1 MDVDGVHRSPW
12 SLSRVTGKNLDPGK
26 HWYVLTSSLCG
37 VKPNVFAKNEIF
49 RRFPEEIRSVAPAD
63 LKPAKR
69 GCSFN
74 MQPTK
79 LLVVSSFGLC
89 AALLRQRDLSPD
101 GFVGTAK
108 FIPVVD
114 AVNGIALD
122 ECEPLCSL
130 GGKSFHSNHELQEL
144 ESRIAELESKL
155 QQLEKKSDCVNSFL
169 SLSPPLSTSSLSHC
183 PNESSN
189 SSSSSSSS
197 RSSSSVIEM
206 LKSPSIGPTLKKRKV
221 SQECRKVAVE
231 LDGVL
236 AKYDETL
243 ACVLG
248 NSFLYGGD
256 KDKGNVSETLS
267 EMVNLAMDVK
277 GSKKGLEEE
286 ELLMPETYQ
295 RVVESMRVPDWVLL
309 YFKLQARLPDAGWQT
324 LLNLTQLGR
333 SGVSSTLNK
342 QNYKLL

>member
-1 MDVDGVHRSPW
+1 MAPVDM
-12 SLSRVTGKNLDPGK
+12 
-26 HWYVLTSSLCG
+26 
-37 VKPNVFAKNEIF
+37 
-49 RRFPEEIRSVAPAD
+49 
-63 LKPAKR
+63 KPAKR

-74 MQPTK
+74 MQPIK
-79 LLVVSSFGLC
+79 FFVASSFGLC
-89 AALLRQRDLSPD
+89 AALLRQRDISQD
-101 GFVGTAK
+101 GFVGSAK

-122 ECEPLCSL
+122 DCEPLCSL
-130 GGKSFHSNHELQEL
+130 GGKSIHSNHGSDKLQELQSGIAELEFELQEL
-144 ESRIAELESKL
+144 E
-155 QQLEKKSDCVNSFL
+155 KKSEFVNSFL
-169 SLSPPLSTSSLSHC
+169 PFPTPLATSSPSHC
-183 PNESSN
+183 PNESSDSSSSN
-189 SSSSSSSS
+189 SSSNNSSSS
-197 RSSSSVIEM
+197 RSSVIEET

-236 AKYDETL
+236 VKYHETL

-248 NSFLYGGD
+248 NSFLYGSE

-267 EMVNLAMDVK
+267 EIVNLVMDAK
-277 GSKKGLEEE
+277 GSKKGLE

-342 QNYKLL
+342 QN

>member
-1 MDVDGVHRSPW
+1 M
-12 SLSRVTGKNLDPGK
+12 
-26 HWYVLTSSLCG
+26 
-37 VKPNVFAKNEIF
+37 
-49 RRFPEEIRSVAPAD
+49 APAD
-63 LKPAKR
+63 MKPAKR

-74 MQPTK
+74 ICMQPIK
-79 LLVVSSFGLC
+79 LFVASSFGLC
-89 AALLRQRDLSPD
+89 AALLRQRDISQD
-101 GFVGTAK
+101 GLVGSAK

-122 ECEPLCSL
+122 DCEPLCSL
-130 GGKSFHSNHELQEL
+130 GGKSIHSNHGSDKLQEL
-144 ESRIAELESKL
+144 QSRIAELEFEL
-155 QQLEKKSDCVNSFL
+155 QELEKKSEFVNSFL
-169 SLSPPLSTSSLSHC
+169 PFPTPLATSSPSHF
-183 PNESSN
+183 PNESSDSSNRSSSN
-189 SSSSSSSS
+189 SSSNSNSTSSSTS
-197 RSSSSVIEM
+197 RSSVIEET

-236 AKYDETL
+236 AKYHETL

-248 NSFLYGGD
+248 NSFLYGSE
-256 KDKGNVSETLS
+256 KDIKGNVSETLS
-267 EMVNLAMDVK
+267 EIVNLVMDAK
-277 GSKKGLEEE
+277 GSKKGLE

-324 LLNLTQLGR
+324 QLNLTQLGR

-342 QNYKLL
+342 QN

>member
-1 MDVDGVHRSPW
+1 M
-12 SLSRVTGKNLDPGK
+12 
-26 HWYVLTSSLCG
+26 
-37 VKPNVFAKNEIF
+37 
-49 RRFPEEIRSVAPAD
+49 APAD
-63 LKPAKR
+63 MKPAKR

-74 MQPTK
+74 MQPIK
-79 LLVVSSFGLC
+79 LFVASSFGLC
-89 AALLRQRDLSPD
+89 AALLRQRDISQD
-101 GFVGTAK
+101 GFVGSAK

-122 ECEPLCSL
+122 DCEPLCSL
-130 GGKSFHSNHELQEL
+130 GGKSIHSNHGSNKLQELQSGIAKLEFELQEL
-144 ESRIAELESKL
+144 E
-155 QQLEKKSDCVNSFL
+155 KKSEFVNSFL
-169 SLSPPLSTSSLSHC
+169 PFPTPLATSSPSCC
-183 PNESSN
+183 PNESSDSSN
-189 SSSSSSSS
+189 SSSNSNSTSSSTS
-197 RSSSSVIEM
+197 RSSVIEET

-236 AKYDETL
+236 AKYHETL

-248 NSFLYGGD
+248 NSFLY
-256 KDKGNVSETLS
+256 VSETLS
-267 EMVNLAMDVK
+267 EIVNLVMDAK
-277 GSKKGLEEE
+277 GSKKGLK

-342 QNYKLL
+342 QN

>member
-1 MDVDGVHRSPW
+1 
-12 SLSRVTGKNLDPGK
+12 
-26 HWYVLTSSLCG
+26 
-37 VKPNVFAKNEIF
+37 
-49 RRFPEEIRSVAPAD
+49 
-63 LKPAKR
+63 
-69 GCSFN
+69 
-74 MQPTK
+74 MQPIK
-79 LLVVSSFGLC
+79 LFVVSSFGLC

-101 GFVGTAK
+101 GFVGSDK

-114 AVNGIALD
+114 ALNGIALD
-122 ECEPLCSL
+122 ECEPLYSL
-130 GGKSFHSNHELQEL
+130 GGKNFLSNRGSLELQEL
-144 ESRIAELESKL
+144 QSRIAELESEL
-155 QQLEKKSDCVNSFL
+155 QELEKKSECVNSFS
-169 SLSPPLSTSSLSHC
+169 SLSPPLATSSPSHC
-183 PNESSN
+183 PNESS
-189 SSSSSSSS
+189 SSSTS
-197 RSSSSVIEM
+197 RSSSVIKET
-206 LKSPSIGPTLKKRKV
+206 LKSPTIGPTLKKRKV

-236 AKYDETL
+236 AKYHETL

-248 NSFLYGGD
+248 NSFLYGSD

-267 EMVNLAMDVK
+267 EIVNLVMDAK
-277 GSKKGLEEE
+277 GSKKGLE

-342 QNYKLL
+342 